1 MKTLAG
7 EGDVRPFRILSLDGG
22 GIRGAFTAGF
32 LAGIEDR
39 IGHPVGQ
46 YFDLVAGTS
55 TGGIIAAAV
64 AFGEPASR
72 IEQFYL
78 EHGPRIF
85 ARPWEKPIPWYKR
98 PFRWMGRLYPKAVN
112 RALYNRFSV
121 DRHWLHNSKYIAD
134 ELKDALTEVF
144 ADKRLGHASNR
155 LVIPSVNAI
164 SGQPK
169 VFKTSHLSHL
179 FIDHKY
185 KIVDVLLA
193 TAAAPTYFPAAVL
206 ESEAGSAYVDGGLW
220 ANNPSVVALVE
231 SMMIAERCN
240 RSEIDPI
247 FSIETTFVLSVGTG
261 KPAVSTNPPGTKAG
275 IFWWMA
281 NKLLDLSSLAQSKG
295 VDFQAQHILGDRHR
309 RVEFDLAGPEWT
321 MDNASLVGSMV
332 HIGRQ
337 RAIAEVERLRAHF
350 FTENAPP
357 FVPYES
363 TPPPEKPAASS
374 QTEFAGERDQST

>member
-1 MKTLAG
+1 MSSRG
-7 EGDVRPFRILSLDGG
+7 VDDNVRSFRILSLDGG

-32 LAGIEDR
+32 LAGIEER
-39 IGHPVGQ
+39 IGQPVGQ

-64 AFGEPASR
+64 AFGEPASK
-72 IEQFYL
+72 IEEFYL

-85 ARPWEKPIPWYKR
+85 ARPWEKPIRWYKQ
-98 PFRWMGRLYPKAVN
+98 PCRWVGRLYPKAVD
-112 RALYNRFSV
+112 RTFYNRFGV
-121 DRHWLHNSKYIAD
+121 DRHWVHNSKYIAD
-134 ELKDALTEVF
+134 ELKGALTEVF
-144 ADKRLGHASNR
+144 ADKKLGHARNR

-179 FIDHKY
+179 FTDHKY

-206 ESEAGSAYVDGGLW
+206 ESEPGSAYVDGGLW

-231 SMMIAERCN
+231 SMMISERC
-240 RSEIDPI
+240 RRADIDPV
-247 FSIETTFVLSVGTG
+247 FSLETTLMLSVGTG
-261 KPAVSTNPPGTKAG
+261 KPAVSSNPPGTKAG

-295 VDFQAQHILGDRHR
+295 VDFQARHILSDRHHR
-309 RVEFDLAGPEWT
+309 IEFDLAGPEWT

-332 HIGRQ
+332 HLGRQ
-337 RAIAEVERLRAHF
+337 RAIAEVENLRAEF
-350 FTENAPP
+350 FTEAVPR
-357 FVPYES
+357 FVPYEP
-363 TPPPEKPAASS
+363 TPAPEKPVA
-374 QTEFAGERDQST
+374 EEIAGEAEKTA